1 MLDRMVWKV
10 KKIAWGLT
18 GAGHFLA
25 DCCALISRTPG
36 VDLFLSRAA
45 EDVLR
50 IYRLASRLD
59 QPNISVVREGLPSSP
74 VIGRLFNG
82 VYRGLV
88 IAPATS
94 NSVAKFVAGI
104 SDTLITNLFAQA
116 GKARVPIAVLPTD
129 LENVVVSSGP
139 KGPVKVYP
147 RQVDLENVRRL
158 RQFDG
163 VRVVHSPEELE
174 KVVASWRERPAP

>member
-1 MLDRMVWKV
+1 MTR
-10 KKIAWGLT
+10 IAWGVT
-18 GAGHFLA
+18 GAGHFLKE
-25 DCCALISRTPG
+25 CFELFSSTPG

-50 IYRLASRLD
+50 IYRLDSKLNETGI
-59 QPNISVVREGLPSSP
+59 PVVREGLPSSP

-82 VYRGLV
+82 VYCGLV

-116 GKARVPIAVLPTD
+116 GKARVPIVVLPTD
-129 LENVVVSSGP
+129 LEEAVVSPGP
-139 KGPVKVYP
+139 RGPVRVYP
-147 RQVDLENVRRL
+147 RRVDLDNVKRL
-158 RQFDG
+158 REFEG
-163 VRVVHSPEELE
+163 VMVVDTPEDLYGAILE
-174 KVVASWRERPAP
+174 WTRS